1 MPPWTH
7 RRWLAVSCLALL
19 VVLGALDTSLMSP
32 LAAEE
37 QSAFERLM
45 SAKSLKCHFGA
56 GNAGNWKSGTL
67 GRVPAHCG

>member
-1 MPPWTH
+1 MPPWTR

-37 QSAFERLM
+37 QSA
-45 SAKSLKCHFGA
+45 SLNFSEFVVG
-56 GNAGNWKSGTL
+56 
-67 GRVPAHCG
+67 